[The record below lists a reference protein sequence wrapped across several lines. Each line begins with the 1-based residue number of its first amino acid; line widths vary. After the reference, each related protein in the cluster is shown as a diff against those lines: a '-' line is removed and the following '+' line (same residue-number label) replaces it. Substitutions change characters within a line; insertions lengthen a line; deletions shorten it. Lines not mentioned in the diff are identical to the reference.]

1 MAANSS
7 ADSNGAPAQPPIVI
21 KKYANRRLYNTSS
34 SSYVTLE
41 ELAHLLR
48 AGKDF
53 VVFDAKSGDE
63 ITRSVLTQIILEED
77 SKGRNVLPVTFLRQL
92 IGFYDENVPAM
103 LPRYLEA
110 TMDHFI
116 QNQEQMQRYFEG
128 TMGRFFPVNQ
138 INDMTRQN
146 MALLQQATSMFS
158 PFPAPKD
165 AGKEDPAG
173 TASARDE
180 GRDAVY
186 EAQQREIQ
194 RLQQEVAD
202 LKERLARAEA
212 TGEPG
217 DQAEQRS
224 ATGGR

>member
-1 MAANSS
+1 MPANSS
-7 ADSNGAPAQPPIVI
+7 TENTGAPTQPPIVI

-41 ELAHLLR
+41 ELAQLLR

-92 IGFYDENVPAM
+92 IGFYDDKAPAM

-146 MALLQQATSMFS
+146 MALIQQATSMFS
-158 PFPAPKD
+158 PFPTPKE
-165 AGKEDPAG
+165 AGKDEGAGGED
-173 TASARDE
+173 D

-194 RLQQEVAD
+194 RLQQEVAE
-202 LKERLARAEA
+202 LKAKL
-212 TGEPG
+212 GEP
-217 DQAEQRS
+217 AEDEASKTSNTAKRS
-224 ATGGR
+224 AGGSR

>member
-7 ADSNGAPAQPPIVI
+7 ADPNGAPAQPPIVI

-48 AGKDF
+48 AGKEF
-53 VVFDAKSGDE
+53 VVFDARSGDE

-92 IGFYDENVPAM
+92 IGFYDENMPAM

-146 MALLQQATSMFS
+146 MALIQQATSMFS
-158 PFPAPKD
+158 PFPTPKD
-165 AGKEDPAG
+165 DAAESGEA
-173 TASARDE
+173 E

-194 RLQQEVAD
+194 RLQQELAD
-202 LKERLARAEA
+202 LKERLARAEG
-212 TGEPG
+212 TG
-217 DQAEQRS
+217 AEAPRAKQS
-224 ATGGR
+224 ATGTDGR

>member
-1 MAANSS
+1 MAAKSS
-7 ADSNGAPAQPPIVI
+7 ADTTGAPAQPPIVI

-48 AGKDF
+48 AGKEF

-92 IGFYDENVPAM
+92 IGFYDENMPAM

-138 INDMTRQN
+138 LNDMTRQN
-146 MALLQQATSMFS
+146 MALLQQATSMFA
-158 PFPAPKD
+158 PFAAPKD
-165 AGKEDPAG
+165 DDDA
-173 TASARDE
+173 ASGESE

-194 RLQQEVAD
+194 RLQQEVVD
-202 LKERLARAEA
+202 LKERLARAEG
-212 TGEPG
+212 T
-217 DQAEQRS
+217 DTRTKHS
-224 ATGGR
+224 ATGTDGR

>member
-7 ADSNGAPAQPPIVI
+7 ADTNGAPAQPPIVI

-48 AGKDF
+48 AGKEF

-77 SKGRNVLPVTFLRQL
+77 SKGRNLLPVPFLRQL
-92 IGFYDENVPAM
+92 IGFYDDKTPAM

-146 MALLQQATSMFS
+146 MALIQQATSMFS
-158 PFPAPKD
+158 PFPTPKEGD
-165 AGKEDPAG
+165 KPAG
-173 TASARDE
+173 ASQSEDSE

-202 LKERLARAEA
+202 LKAQLGRGGKNDDADAPEKK
-212 TGEPG
+212 
-217 DQAEQRS
+217 RS
-224 ATGGR
+224 ASGGR

>member
-7 ADSNGAPAQPPIVI
+7 AETTGAPAQPPIVI

-41 ELAHLLR
+41 ELAYLLR
-48 AGKDF
+48 AGKEF

-77 SKGRNVLPVTFLRQL
+77 SKGRNVLPITFLRQL
-92 IGFYDENVPAM
+92 IGFYDEKMPTM

-138 INDMTRQN
+138 LNDMTRQN
-146 MALLQQATSMFS
+146 MALLQQATSMLS
-158 PFPAPKD
+158 PFAAPKD
-165 AGKEDPAG
+165 D
-173 TASARDE
+173 ASAAAGGETE

-194 RLQQEVAD
+194 RLQDKVAD
-202 LKERLARAEA
+202 LEERLARAEGTASDTRA
-212 TGEPG
+212 TP
-217 DQAEQRS
+217 S
-224 ATGGR
+224 ATGTDGR

>member
-7 ADSNGAPAQPPIVI
+7 ADTNGAPAQPPIVI

-48 AGKDF
+48 AGKEF

-77 SKGRNVLPVTFLRQL
+77 SKGRNLLPVPFLRQL
-92 IGFYDENVPAM
+92 IGFYDDNTPAM

-146 MALLQQATSMFS
+146 MALIQQATSMFS
-158 PFPAPKD
+158 PFPTPKEGD
-165 AGKEDPAG
+165 KPAG
-173 TASARDE
+173 TSPGEGE

-202 LKERLARAEA
+202 LKAQLGRG
-212 TGEPG
+212 GESDGADEPTTK
-217 DQAEQRS
+217 RS
-224 ATGGR
+224 ASGGR

>member
-1 MAANSS
+1 MATSPS
-7 ADSNGAPAQPPIVI
+7 AESGAPAQPPIVI

-48 AGKDF
+48 AGKEF

-77 SKGRNVLPVTFLRQL
+77 SKGRNLLPVPFLRQL
-92 IGFYDENVPAM
+92 IGFYDDNMHAM

-116 QNQEQMQRYFEG
+116 QNQEQLQRYFEG

-165 AGKEDPAG
+165 AASREAG
-173 TASARDE
+173 ADTAD
-180 GRDAVY
+180 RDAVY
-186 EAQQREIQ
+186 DAQQREIQ
-194 RLQQEVAD
+194 RLEKEVAD
-202 LKERLARAEA
+202 LKAKLADRDDDKAAGPRRAA
-212 TGEPG
+212 
-217 DQAEQRS
+217 
-224 ATGGR
+224 GGGNR

>member
-7 ADSNGAPAQPPIVI
+7 AETSGAPAQPPIVI

-41 ELAHLLR
+41 ELALLLR

-92 IGFYDENVPAM
+92 IGFYDENTPAM

-146 MALLQQATSMFS
+146 MAFLQQATSMFA
-158 PFPAPKD
+158 PFPTGKD
-165 AGKEDPAG
+165 GAKEDEGDSPE
-173 TASARDE
+173 E

-194 RLQQEVAD
+194 RLQQEVAE
-202 LKERLARAEA
+202 LKKQLGRTDETAAPDRRNKK
-212 TGEPG
+212 
-217 DQAEQRS
+217 S
-224 ATGGR
+224 AGGAG

>member
-1 MAANSS
+1 MAAKSS
-7 ADSNGAPAQPPIVI
+7 ADTTGAPAQPPIVI

-48 AGKDF
+48 AGKES

-63 ITRSVLTQIILEED
+63 ITRSVLTQIIMEED

-92 IGFYDENVPAM
+92 IGFYDENMPAM

-138 INDMTRQN
+138 LNDMTRQN
-146 MALLQQATSMFS
+146 MALLQQATSMFT
-158 PFPAPKD
+158 PFTAPKD
-165 AGKEDPAG
+165 DDAV
-173 TASARDE
+173 ASGGSE

-202 LKERLARAEA
+202 LKERLARAEGTDTETRSKHPA
-212 TGEPG
+212 TG
-217 DQAEQRS
+217 
-224 ATGGR
+224 TGGR

>member
-7 ADSNGAPAQPPIVI
+7 ADQNTPAQPPIVI

-48 AGKDF
+48 AGKEF

-77 SKGRNVLPVTFLRQL
+77 SKGRNLLPVTFLRQL
-92 IGFYDENVPAM
+92 IGFYDDKMQGM
-103 LPRYLEA
+103 LPSYLEV

-138 INDMTRQN
+138 LNDMTRQN

-158 PFPAPKD
+158 PFPTPKEGA
-165 AGKEDPAG
+165 AGKDGGEEVD
-173 TASARDE
+173 ASARDK
-180 GRDAVY
+180 VY

-194 RLQQEVAD
+194 RLQQEVAE
-202 LKERLARAEA
+202 LRAKLGQTQGAEA
-212 TGEPG
+212 VSGG
-217 DQAEQRS
+217 GKRS
-224 ATGGR
+224 ASGGR

>member
-7 ADSNGAPAQPPIVI
+7 ADTNGGPAQPPIVI

-48 AGKDF
+48 AGKEF

-77 SKGRNVLPVTFLRQL
+77 SKGRNLLPVTFLRQL
-92 IGFYDENVPAM
+92 IGFYDDNTPAM

-146 MALLQQATSMFS
+146 MALIQQATSMFS
-158 PFPAPKD
+158 PFPAL
-165 AGKEDPAG
+165 KEGDKPAG
-173 TASARDE
+173 TSQGEGGE

-194 RLQQEVAD
+194 RLQKEVAD
-202 LKERLARAEA
+202 LKAQLGRG
-212 TGEPG
+212 GESDDTDAPKSK
-217 DQAEQRS
+217 RS
-224 ATGGR
+224 ASGGR

>member
-7 ADSNGAPAQPPIVI
+7 SENHGAPAQPPIVI

-48 AGKDF
+48 QGKEF

-92 IGFYDENVPAM
+92 IGFYDDNMPAM

-158 PFPAPKD
+158 PFPTPPKEGAKEESGGAP
-165 AGKEDPAG
+165 A
-173 TASARDE
+173 E

-194 RLQQEVAD
+194 RLQEEVAE
-202 LKERLARAEA
+202 LKAKLGESETSA
-212 TGEPG
+212 TTESK
-217 DQAEQRS
+217 ATTKRS
-224 ATGGR
+224 ASGGR

>member
-7 ADSNGAPAQPPIVI
+7 AETSGAPAQPPIVI

-41 ELAHLLR
+41 ELALLLR

-92 IGFYDENVPAM
+92 IGFYDESTPAM

-146 MALLQQATSMFS
+146 MAFLQQATSMFA
-158 PFPAPKD
+158 PFPTGKD
-165 AGKEDPAG
+165 GGKEG
-173 TASARDE
+173 EGESSEE

-194 RLQQEVAD
+194 RLQQEVAE
-202 LKERLARAEA
+202 LKKQLGRTDETASPDRRNKK
-212 TGEPG
+212 
-217 DQAEQRS
+217 S
-224 ATGGR
+224 AGGAG